1 LRTGPR
7 SSVSGRWLIAL
18 LAILTVVACDND
30 SSTPEDRRFATDPT
44 EEGVV
49 ATEAPTE
56 TPAPPTAEAAK
67 PTASPA
73 AILKSRGAPD
83 TIYSLRDDTITAVT
97 VVDGQTGITA
107 WDAPEDQGFAAID
120 DAPDGS
126 QLAALVTTA
135 DNTANLVIYDSAGSA
150 VATVE
155 NILDLSGLSA
165 TPVSDGTGGALQA
178 EMQLSISWSPLGD
191 QILVSASD
199 GQLRSVAASGGE
211 PVSYEPDA
219 SLNGL
224 ESAKWS
230 PEGNVIGALVRDA
243 SGIGKVYSLAVDGA
257 KLKVSELVSAESI
270 PNANSIELFAWSV
283 DGSSIFYVAANRQGN
298 EAVGG
303 QLFNRSLGDDSATL
317 VTTSGRG
324 GPSGSIQSFV
334 PSPDGRSVAVVIAVR
349 DGRTW
354 TFHSLL
360 VKSLRSETTYDVPV
374 SGVNEVPGV
383 WWVSDGLVWNIAADP
398 EDIFVLSKPDGSET
412 ELIPGDAQG
421 TPKDDATPEASPAA
435 NG

>member
-1 LRTGPR
+1 
-7 SSVSGRWLIAL
+7 L
-18 LAILTVVACDND
+18 LAILTIVACDND

-44 EEGVV
+44 EEGIV
-49 ATEAPTE
+49 ATEAPTQ
-56 TPAPPTAEAAK
+56 PPQPTAEAPR

-73 AILKSRGAPD
+73 AILKTRGAPD

-97 VVDGQTGITA
+97 VVDEQTTIA
-107 WDAPEDQGFAAID
+107 SWAPPENQEFAAID

-126 QLAALVTTA
+126 QVAALVTTA
-135 DNTANLVIYDSAGSA
+135 DNTAILVIYDSAGST
-150 VATVE
+150 VVTVE

-165 TPVSDGTGGALQA
+165 TPVSDGTGGALQT

-243 SGIGKVYSLAVDGA
+243 SGIGKVYSLAIDGA
-257 KLKVSELVSAESI
+257 RLKVSELVTAESI
-270 PNANSIELFAWSV
+270 PNANSIELFAWNV

-303 QLFNRSLGDDSATL
+303 QLFNRNLGDDSAAL
-317 VTTSGRG
+317 VATSGRG

-334 PSPDGRSVAVVIAVR
+334 QSPDGRSVAVVIAVR
-349 DGRTW
+349 DGRNW

-360 VKSLRSETTYDVPV
+360 VKSLRSGTTYDVPV
-374 SGVNEVPGV
+374 SGVNDVPGV
-383 WWVSDGLVWNIAADP
+383 WWVSDGLVWDIAGDP
-398 EDIFVLSKPDGSET
+398 DDFFVLSKPDGSEI
-412 ELIPGDAQG
+412 ELTPGGAQG
-421 TPKDDATPEASPAA
+421 TPEIDATPEASPAA
-435 NG
+435 AG